1 MTQQP
6 TDNSYGTLGPLLV
19 GKVAVVTGGAGAI
32 GNAICRMFAAHGA
45 DIVVADIHPE
55 RTPATASRV
64 EALGRT
70 AVPVVGD
77 LTKREGIDRLKEA
90 ALGAFGHVDV
100 LVNGLGEHL
109 SMAGHFE
116 DSTEEQWQAQYEVNL
131 LHVMRSSR
139 AFIPS
144 MKERG
149 WGRIVNFSSVEG
161 IRGMARL
168 VPYTVFKGAVN
179 SFTKSLGVE
188 LADTGI
194 RVNCIA
200 VDMTKAYQLGF
211 YKEPPEPDRP
221 VPPLI
226 PAARWGEP
234 EDVAKAALFLAS
246 DLASWVVG
254 DILLADGGSIA
265 AGGWHRPPGG
275 WFAPPSS

>member
-1 MTQQP
+1 MVQAG
-6 TDNSYGTLGPLLV
+6 DSSYGTLGPLLTD
-19 GKVAVVTGGAGAI
+19 KVAVVTGGAGAI
-32 GNAICRMFAAHGA
+32 GNAICRLYAAHGA
-45 DIVVADIHPE
+45 DVVVADKDAN
-55 RTPATASRV
+55 RTQGTVNGVA
-64 EALGRT
+64 ALGRR
-70 AVPVVGD
+70 AIPVVAD
-77 LTKREGIDRLKEA
+77 LTKREGINQLKDA
-90 ALGAFGHVDV
+90 ALGTFGRVDI

-109 SMAGHFE
+109 SMSGPFE
-116 DSTEEQWQAQYEVNL
+116 NWTEEQWQAQYEMNL
-131 LHVMRSSR
+131 LHVFRASQ

-168 VPYTVFKGAVN
+168 VPYTAFKGAVN

-275 WFAPPSS
+275 WFQPQSG